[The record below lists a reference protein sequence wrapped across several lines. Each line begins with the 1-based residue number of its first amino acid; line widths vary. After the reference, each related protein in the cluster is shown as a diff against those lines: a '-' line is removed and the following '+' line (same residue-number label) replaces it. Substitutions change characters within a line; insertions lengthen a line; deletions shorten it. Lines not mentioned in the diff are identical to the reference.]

1 MQSARFVRAATIVC
15 SVVPALAIAATS
27 QRLTG
32 TRHMGALVRGA
43 LAGVERSKIL
53 VPIWAQGGTPCLYFP
68 TFDWRGPIVRAIP
81 PPRGVAR
88 VELTL
93 VDAYALVARAP
104 GGFMMALDTPEPLGS
119 RTSGAYGPGAPRVA
133 RQPVGLARTGAATIP
148 GARIELIE
156 RDARFATA
164 LRIRFEQPVE
174 RHVFVQLEGC
184 AAAHRVAVGS
194 GPAPGRE

>member
-119 RTSGAYGPGAPRVA
+119 RTSGAYGPGGRKNRAHRAGRALCDRAADSLRTTRRAPRLRSA
-133 RQPVGLARTGAATIP
+133 RGLRRRASR
-148 GARIELIE
+148 R
-156 RDARFATA
+156 R
-164 LRIRFEQPVE
+164 
-174 RHVFVQLEGC
+174 
-184 AAAHRVAVGS
+184 RVRS
-194 GPAPGRE
+194 GPRPRMTS